1 MRPIIYKR
9 ENTESG
15 FKTKELILSD
25 ETINEILT
33 NPTDL
38 ALESLVLIAGD
49 GKGYTLREYIDV
61 FVKQAKQSTP
71 KVRIPMEKRLEV
83 LGLLGRGFSYSQVV
97 NKLGI
102 SKSSVSRIK
111 RQGLG

>member
-9 ENTESG
+9 ENTQSG

-38 ALESLVLIAGD
+38 AFESLVLIAKD
-49 GKGYTLREYIDV
+49 GKGYTLREYINY
-61 FVKQAKQSTP
+61 FVKKAKPSSP
-71 KVRIPMEKRLEV
+71 KKIISEEKKLDVLRL
-83 LGLLGRGFSYSQVV
+83 LDKGFSYSQIV
-97 NKLGI
+97 NQVGV
-102 SKSSVSRIK
+102 SKSSISRIK
-111 RQGLG
+111 RQG